1 MQTVSRLL
9 DRFIPTNYNLN
20 LAIDRTGRTFQGTVI
35 LTGSS
40 VNGQI
45 AVHAHDLSITETT
58 IDDQPAQ
65 FSYGQDD
72 EVTISQNGLT
82 PGDHTVTITY
92 HGSITDSL
100 HGLYPCYFT
109 HEGQKKELLV
119 TQFESHY
126 AREVFPC
133 IDEPAA
139 KATFDVTV
147 TTETGIAVLG
157 NMPATSQNT
166 IDDRL
171 VTTFD
176 TTPRM
181 STYLLAIVM
190 GELQS
195 TSATTSQGVE
205 VTVWATPV
213 QKSKSLEFALEE
225 AVKII
230 EFFDD
235 YFGVPY
241 PLPKA
246 DHVAVPD
253 FSAGAMENWG
263 LITYRETALIVDKT
277 HSSINARQYVSA
289 VIAHELS
296 HQWFGN
302 LVTMKWWNN
311 LWLNESFASIMENI
325 APNAL
330 HPDWN
335 VWLDFD
341 AGSAVMAARRDAIDG
356 VQSVQTDVH
365 HPDEIQSIFDGA
377 IVYSKGARL
386 LRMMMEYIGED
397 AFRAGLKEYFTR
409 FAYQN
414 TDETDLWDCLDAAS
428 GKAIGSLMKAWISQP
443 GYPVVTAHLDNNEL
457 TLRQSQFF
465 IGPHNSRDQLWPIP
479 LEAESPE
486 VPTLLDTREAVVPYT
501 GSSLLLNQHNSAHF
515 ITHYDETLLAAL
527 LDRLQRGELTTAQRL
542 QLLNEQ
548 ILLVRGGE
556 VHPSTLIDILGAYQ
570 NESEEQVWDAIV
582 MAINELK
589 KFIENDK
596 AAEKKLRTFVGE
608 LARTQFERLGWDKR
622 DNESDNDIKLR
633 TRIITE
639 MIYSEDQAVITEGIR
654 RARAQPLDTL
664 DPELRGLLVGVDV
677 RYGENPELLTS
688 LMERYQHEVSPDLKE
703 DIRGAVTCV
712 KDSASIERVLGMLTN
727 TELIRP
733 QDTTYW
739 FIYMLINRY
748 ARERT
753 WQWLRDN
760 WTWIEKTFGS
770 DKSYDYYPRYAGQF
784 LMTRRQL
791 QEYTD
796 FFTPMLHN
804 IGLKRVIEMG
814 ITDLQGRVDLIE
826 KNQQAVCERLKQ
838 L

>member
-72 EVTISQNGLT
+72 EVTISQDGLT

-109 HEGQKKELLV
+109 HGGQKKELLV

-171 VTTFD
+171 VTTFA

-428 GKAIGSLMKAWISQP
+428 GKEIGSLMKAWISQP

-515 ITHYDETLLAAL
+515 ITHYDEALLAAL

-654 RARAQPLDTL
+654 RARAQPLETL

>member
-20 LAIDRTGRTFQGTVI
+20 LVINRTGRTFQGTVI

-45 AVHAHDLSITETT
+45 AVHAHELSITETT

-72 EVTISQNGLT
+72 EVTISQDGLT

-465 IGPHNSRDQLWPIP
+465 IGPHNSSDQLWPIP

-515 ITHYDETLLAAL
+515 ITHYDEALLAAL

-589 KFIENDK
+589 KFIENDQV
-596 AAEKKLRTFVGE
+596 AEKKLRTFVGE

-622 DNESDNDIKLR
+622 DNESDNDTKLR
-633 TRIITE
+633 TRMITE

-654 RARAQPLDTL
+654 RARAQPLETL

-712 KDSASIERVLGMLTN
+712 KDSASIEWVLGMLTN

-796 FFTPMLHN
+796 FFTPMLDN

>member
-20 LAIDRTGRTFQGTVI
+20 LVIDRTGRTFQGTVI

-45 AVHAHDLSITETT
+45 AVHAHELSITETT

-72 EVTISQNGLT
+72 EVAISQDGLT

-428 GKAIGSLMKAWISQP
+428 GKAIGGLMKAWISQP

-465 IGPHNSRDQLWPIP
+465 IGPHNSRDQFWPIP

-515 ITHYDETLLAAL
+515 ITHYDEALLAAL

-570 NESEEQVWDAIV
+570 NEAEEQVWDAIV

-589 KFIENDK
+589 KFIENDQV
-596 AAEKKLRTFVGE
+596 AEKKLRTFVGE

-633 TRIITE
+633 TRMITE
-639 MIYSEDQAVITEGIR
+639 MIYSEDQAVITEAIR
-654 RARAQPLDTL
+654 RARAQPLETL

-739 FIYMLINRY
+739 FIYMLINRH

-804 IGLKRVIEMG
+804 LGLKRVIEMG

>member
-45 AVHAHDLSITETT
+45 AVHAHELSITETT

-72 EVTISQNGLT
+72 EVTISQDGLT

-225 AVKII
+225 AIKII

-479 LEAESPE
+479 LEAENSE

-515 ITHYDETLLAAL
+515 ITHYDEALLAAL
-527 LDRLQRGELTTAQRL
+527 LDRLQRSELTTAQRL

-556 VHPSTLIDILGAYQ
+556 VHPSTLIDILGAYK
-570 NESEEQVWDAIV
+570 NEAEEQVWDAIV

-589 KFIENDK
+589 KFIENDQV
-596 AAEKKLRTFVGE
+596 AEKKLRNFVGE

-633 TRIITE
+633 TRMITE

-654 RARAQPLDTL
+654 RARAQPLETL

-677 RYGENPELLTS
+677 RYGENPELLTA

-804 IGLKRVIEMG
+804 LGLKRVIEMG
-814 ITDLQGRVDLIE
+814 ITDLQGRADLIE